1 MTCMDDKEEPPWA
14 EEAAE
19 SGVMLSLGRREGGRK
34 GILVLLCFIVSAP
47 LQVIG
52 NKSNYFPQV
61 KTFACAFNR

>member
-34 GILVLLCFIVSAP
+34 GILVLLCCILSSSVT
-47 LQVIG
+47 
-52 NKSNYFPQV
+52 SNWQ
-61 KTFACAFNR
+61 